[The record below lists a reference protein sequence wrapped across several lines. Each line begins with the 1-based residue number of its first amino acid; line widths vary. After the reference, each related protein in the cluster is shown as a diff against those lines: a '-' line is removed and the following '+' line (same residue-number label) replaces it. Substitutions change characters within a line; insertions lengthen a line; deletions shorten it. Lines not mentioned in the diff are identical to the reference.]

1 MSARRPP
8 RRAPRARVV
17 AARHARDASAST
29 RRARPSTTARPRRAR
44 GVVAFATEVGLG
56 ESVANALKGIS
67 VVVVGD
73 DERANDAVARALATQ
88 LQYSP
93 VSVPALIASSEAVG
107 AVEAD
112 EGDGAAGLDADAA
125 RLVIENSAHEQ
136 LSTFLRLCVATC
148 GGGRGATARGDCWA
162 WLFGSMTVWVDIE
175 GADVSAPQRD
185 AYELSEIR
193 VVVKDYSDFDG
204 NVVAAQVLS
213 GIKQL
218 VDSDDQLCGKKN
230 LYVRFGCRGD
240 WPDLAPPGEYAG
252 DAAAAK
258 AAASKNEGD
267 K

>member
-1 MSARRPP
+1 MTSLTT
-8 RRAPRARVV
+8 PRAHVV
-17 AARHARDASAST
+17 AARHARDASTST
-29 RRARPSTTARPRRAR
+29 RRARPSTAARPRRVR
-44 GVVAFATEVGLG
+44 DVVAFATEAGLG

-93 VSVPALIASSEAVG
+93 VSVPALIASSEAAG

-193 VVVKDYSDFDG
+193 VVVKDYSSDFDG

-258 AAASKNEGD
+258 AVKSSS
-267 K
+267 